1 MKITYELDLA
11 NFGAWSGATDT
22 LETIVN
28 NNLVSDVEALLEE
41 AYPNG
46 MTETEL
52 NDLLWFES
60 EWIFDSIGFS
70 EEEEEEEE
78 EEEDN

>member
-1 MKITYELDLA
+1 MTITYDLDLA
-11 NFGAWSGATDT
+11 NFGAWSGAKDT

-28 NNLVSDVEALLEE
+28 NDLTSEVEQLLEE
-41 AYPNG
+41 LYPNG

-70 EEEEEEEE
+70 EEEEEEE
-78 EEEDN
+78 DN